1 MKALYLL
8 LKIAKIKEDQAM
20 ARARKIAK
28 EAADSL
34 RFQGQVIDYAKD
46 YEKQILDG
54 GKAGT
59 KVAFIQDAD
68 AFRTKLLESAKAMDK
83 QVKDLQYGA
92 KSILDEA
99 IKAKMRAEG
108 LEKLANKEKK
118 KEEKKRDKAEE
129 AQFEDLLAARASI
142 NSGMKDA

>member
-8 LKIAKIKEDQAM
+8 LKVAKIKEDQAM

-54 GKAGT
+54 GQAGT

-68 AFRTKLLESAKAMDK
+68 AFRAKLLDSAKAMDR
-83 QVKDLQYGA
+83 QVKDLQFGA
-92 KSILDEA
+92 KSILDDA

-108 LEKLANKEKK
+108 LEKLAEKEKK
-118 KEEKKRDKAEE
+118 KEEKKRERAEE
-129 AQFEDLLAARASI
+129 IQFEDILAARAGVK
-142 NSGMKDA
+142 SGTKNA

>member
-118 KEEKKRDKAEE
+118 KNGTKPKRRSSKIYSLHGPA
-129 AQFEDLLAARASI
+129 LILA
-142 NSGMKDA
+142 